1 MTRPVPLSRRH
12 FVKQAAAGGT
22 ALTPGNATR
31 AFLEY
36 APMRFHSDE
45 ESERVFR
52 HVPYERDLDIFVID
66 MRSSRAENS
75 ANGNGPCSV
84 VNSRSRSK
92 TFRALSFS
100 TKLSPQKVV
109 EQSPIGNCGKPSAHP
124 LFCGPDVCFSDMVPL
139 WARDFCVTNGVT
151 SRDLVDDD
159 NENMARDKPRGYRL
173 DSPHERG

>member
-12 FVKQAAAGGT
+12 FVKQAAAGGA

-75 ANGNGPCSV
+75 ANGNGPVLGREFEISLKDIQGTV
-84 VNSRSRSK
+84 V
-92 TFRALSFS
+92 FRQAIAA
-100 TKLSPQKVV
+100 K
-109 EQSPIGNCGKPSAHP
+109 G
-124 LFCGPDVCFSDMVPL
+124 
-139 WARDFCVTNGVT
+139 R
-151 SRDLVDDD
+151 
-159 NENMARDKPRGYRL
+159 
-173 DSPHERG
+173 